1 MSKKNPKAFPPD
13 PAALIE
19 QAPFSDSLRALARR
33 GEPRR
38 VRKGTRLISEDD
50 VGDTIYI
57 VVQGRLR
64 AYSVG
69 ADEREITYA
78 TYGPGEYV
86 GEMSLDGGARSADV
100 EAIEPGVVVQVTR
113 RTLEA
118 HLAEQP
124 QFAFELLAK
133 VIRRA
138 RHATLSLRQNALND
152 VYGRLK
158 AFLEAQSARAADGT
172 WTLDPA
178 PSHLEIS
185 RVIGCSREMVSRVIK
200 DLELGGYVESGRRHV
215 RVLKVLPAKW

>member
-1 MSKKNPKAFPPD
+1 MSKKISRIPPPD
-13 PAALIE
+13 PASLIE
-19 QAPFSDSLRALARR
+19 QAPFTDSLRALARR

-38 VRKGTRLISEDD
+38 VRKGTRLISEGEL
-50 VGDTIYI
+50 GDTIYV

-86 GEMSLDGGARSADV
+86 GEMSLDGGPRSADV
-100 EAIEPGVVVQVTR
+100 EAIEPAVVVLVTR

-124 QFAFELLAK
+124 QFAFDLLSK

-138 RHATLSLRQNALND
+138 RTATLSLRQIALND

-158 AFLEAQSARAADGT
+158 ALLEVQAVRAADGT
-172 WTLDPA
+172 WTLEPA

-185 RVIGCSREMVSRVIK
+185 RLIGCSREMVSRVVK
-200 DLELGGYVESGRRHV
+200 DLEQGGYVESGRRHI
-215 RVLKVLPAKW
+215 RVLKPLAAKW